1 MPVVSE
7 TVRRPIPINCLPTR
21 ATGAVQQARPG
32 RAHNEMLPTSL
43 PHQLAAAARAGC
55 CRPSLAVGCDQPT
68 WFMRCPGVVWRKASR
83 ADARSPVAG
92 PGTGQHYISRP
103 ILAATNAS
111 MFISCL
117 LSESNIALLLKRVES
132 ERAIDS
138 FIYGRVQY
146 ALTPVV
152 IRPRFI
158 DIRLRTA
165 APSVQSLSQ

>member
-1 MPVVSE
+1 
-7 TVRRPIPINCLPTR
+7 
-21 ATGAVQQARPG
+21 
-32 RAHNEMLPTSL
+32 
-43 PHQLAAAARAGC
+43 
-55 CRPSLAVGCDQPT
+55 
-68 WFMRCPGVVWRKASR
+68 
-83 ADARSPVAG
+83 
-92 PGTGQHYISRP
+92 
-103 ILAATNAS
+103 